1 MLDFQQSKNLAQL
14 KLDELQTLSKLE
26 LLLIDEATIGFDYGW
41 VLFYQSKIF
50 LETKNPDFMLG
61 GNAPIL
67 VDKFDGTILITGTRK
82 DIGEYI
88 KIYTQFKLAWL
99 S

>member
-1 MLDFQQSKNLAQL
+1 MLDFQQSKKLAQG
-14 KLDELQTLSKLE
+14 KLDEFQTLSKLE
-26 LLLIDEATIGFDYGW
+26 LILIDEVTISFDYGW
-41 VLFYQSKIF
+41 VFFYQSNIF
-50 LETKNPDFMLG
+50 PETKNPDFMLE

-67 VDKFDGTILITGTRK
+67 VDKFDGSILLTGTAK
-82 DIGEYI
+82 DIAEYI

>member
-1 MLDFQQSKNLAQL
+1 MLDFQQSKNLAQG

-26 LLLIDEATIGFDYGW
+26 LILIDEVTISFDYGW

-50 LETKNPDFMLG
+50 VETKNPDFMLG

-67 VDKFDGTILITGTRK
+67 VDKFDGIILETGTGK

-88 KIYTQFKLAWL
+88 KIYTQFKLA
-99 S
+99 

>member
-1 MLDFQQSKNLAQL
+1 MLDFQQSKNLAQI
-14 KLDELQTLSKLE
+14 KLDELQTLSKLKLV
-26 LLLIDEATIGFDYGW
+26 LLDEITIGFDYGW
-41 VLFYQSKIF
+41 VFFYQSKIF
-50 LETKNPDFMLG
+50 LETENPDFILG

-67 VDKFDGTILITGTRK
+67 VDKFEGSILLTGTAK
-82 DIGEYI
+82 NITEYI